1 MSGALLDTPI
11 YISVGALFLV
21 LVLAVE
27 YLYQRRRGRQR
38 D

>member
-1 MSGALLDTPI
+1 MPNELLDTPI
-11 YISVGALFLV
+11 YIAAGALFLV

-27 YLYQRRRGRQR
+27 FFLQRRQRKQR

>member
-1 MSGALLDTPI
+1 MSGVLLDSPL

-21 LVLAVE
+21 LVLAAE

>member
-11 YISVGALFLV
+11 YISFGALFLV

-27 YLYQRRRGRQR
+27 YLYQRRQRRQR